1 MIAKIRLQGIRTFSD
16 REFEFKSGTNLIIG
30 SNGAGKTT
38 ILESIGVL
46 GFGKYLSIA
55 QDSFAITPGAGA
67 GRIEARLELPD
78 VLRVEVGF
86 SPKEKI
92 IKVNESKVPVS
103 ALIGL
108 QPQIFFNPET
118 VELVFE
124 SPQLRRRELDM
135 VLTQSDHEFVV
146 DILSFK
152 KILKQRN
159 SLLRM
164 IAQKRSKVGELEFWD
179 ERFVLYS
186 QKIYKKRQELID
198 FYNQRIGNLFAS
210 LSQKEGELKLKYL
223 PSLDYSRLE
232 EVLAAHIEADLE
244 TGITS
249 AGPHRDDFA
258 FFYDGKQ
265 MRQGSSRGEQRLAAV
280 AFKASAS
287 EFLIE
292 KGIRPIIILD
302 DVFSELDH
310 LRQEAV
316 AQTLGLFKVH
326 QVFVSATDE
335 KNVPRHLFEKANIL
349 KLN

>member
-1 MIAKIRLQGIRTFSD
+1 VIKI
-16 REFEFKSGTNLIIG
+16 
-30 SNGAGKTT
+30 NG
-38 ILESIGVL
+38 L
-46 GFGKYLSIA
+46 
-55 QDSFAITPGAGA
+55 
-67 GRIEARLELPD
+67 
-78 VLRVEVGF
+78 
-86 SPKEKI
+86 
-92 IKVNESKVPVS
+92 KVPVS

-164 IAQKRSKVGELEFWD
+164 VSQNKSKVSELDFWD
-179 ERFVLYS
+179 ERFIFYAS
-186 QKIYKKRQELID
+186 KIYQKRRELVD
-198 FYNQRIGNLFAS
+198 FYNRKIADFFTS
-210 LSQKEGELKLKYL
+210 LSQKEGELKLRYL
-223 PSLDYSRLE
+223 PTLDYSRIE
-232 EVLAAHIEADLE
+232 EVLVAHRNADIESGL
-244 TGITS
+244 TS
-249 AGPHRDDFA
+249 VGPHRDDFA

-287 EFLIE
+287 EYLLE

-302 DVFSELDH
+302 DVFSELDPS
-310 LRQEAV
+310 RQHSV
-316 AQTLGLFKVH
+316 AETLGLFKVH

-335 KNVPRHLFEKANIL
+335 KNVPDIL
-349 KLN
+349 LERSNVLRLNDEY